1 MRHYPIIG
9 YNVANAQQRY
19 EDQLRLLE
27 IAGKLSAQGIRFADD
42 TAQEYLREALW
53 RQAFWTWR
61 FLELTGLPAEAMGE
75 KGTGKRSA
83 LAKYFWGKLKAPQ
96 LMRDKRTKEPQLNT
110 ALFLEYTN
118 VLERDAGGEAALAL
132 VALRAATTSARFLRN
147 YRRFADLGEGYIFG
161 GFNSLGTKGDRWSSS
176 TKHWDQH
183 SRKYWKLNLQNI
195 PGKGFKFKPPK
206 SWGADG
212 RDLYLPAEALQ
223 LADPLRTCFL
233 PDEGCTWL
241 KFDYDAQEAR
251 LLAYISKAAKLRE
264 WIVGKKD
271 MHILNALSL
280 FTELGLAPDCKKGD
294 SPIVD
299 GARDAAK
306 TAIYAFSYQYAE
318 DAATAQY
325 VDTFKAWKKWNP
337 NIKQKYVNIC
347 AQRLF
352 GLHPELR
359 GMQQKIRADVDRDG
373 MVYHPLHGGRIIL
386 PAESRGYNIGINYLM
401 QSGGG
406 AVFNR
411 ALLSAAP
418 QLPWGRGQPAL
429 LSLVHDEM
437 NAQAPHGDEARVMG
451 IIREAM
457 EQPFELYG
465 ERVNLP
471 AEGSMGPNWGSL
483 RKAK

>member
-1 MRHYPIIG
+1 MRHFPTIPYSVP
-9 YNVANAQQRY
+9 NASERY
-19 EDQLRLLE
+19 EKQLRLLE
-27 IAGKLSAQGIRFADD
+27 IAGKLSAQGILLDD
-42 TAQEYLREALW
+42 VQAIAYRDEAVW

-61 FLELTGLPAEAMGE
+61 FLELTGLPEDAMGE
-75 KGTGKRSA
+75 KGTGKRGA

-96 LMRDKRTKEPQLNT
+96 LMHDKRTKAPQLNT

-118 VLERDAGGEAALAL
+118 VLPRDAGGEAALAL
-132 VALRAATTSARFLRN
+132 VALRAAATSARFVRN
-147 YRRFADLGEGYIFG
+147 YRRFAMLGDGYVYG

-176 TKHWDQH
+176 TRHWDAR

-195 PGKGFKFKPPK
+195 PGKGFKFEPPK
-206 SWGADG
+206 SWGVDE
-212 RDLYLPAEALQ
+212 RDLYFPAEALQ

-233 PDEGCTWL
+233 PDAGCTWL

-251 LLAYISKAAKLRE
+251 LLAYISKAVKLRE
-264 WIVGKKD
+264 WIDGKKD
-271 MHILNALSL
+271 MHILNALAL
-280 FTELGLAPDCKKGD
+280 FAELQLPPECKKGD
-294 SPIVD
+294 SALVD

-306 TAIYAFSYQYAE
+306 TAVYAFSYQYAD

-359 GMQQKIRADVDRDG
+359 SMQQKIRADVDRDG
-373 MVYHPLHGGRIIL
+373 MVYHPLHGGRIVL

-406 AVFNR
+406 AVFNE
-411 ALLSAAP
+411 ALLAAAP
-418 QLPWGRGQPAL
+418 QMVWGRGQPAL

-437 NAQAPHGDEARVMG
+437 NAQAPRGDEARVMG
-451 IIREAM
+451 IIKTAM
-457 EQPFELYG
+457 ETPFTLYG
-465 ERVNLP
+465 ERVSLP
-471 AEGSMGPNWGSL
+471 AEGSSGPNWGSL
-483 RKAK
+483 KKAK